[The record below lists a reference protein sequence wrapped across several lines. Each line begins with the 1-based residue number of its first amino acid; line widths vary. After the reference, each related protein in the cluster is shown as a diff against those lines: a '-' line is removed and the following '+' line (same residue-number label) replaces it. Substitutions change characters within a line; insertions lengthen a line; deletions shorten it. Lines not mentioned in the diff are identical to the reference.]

1 MSFGSLEDSTSIA
14 DMNRMTGLLQSRN
27 YSNLKLKTHILEGET
42 HSFCY
47 AGGISRALKVI
58 YK

>member
-1 MSFGSLEDSTSIA
+1 
-14 DMNRMTGLLQSRN
+14 MTGLLQSRN
-27 YSNLKLKTHILEGET
+27 YSNLKLKTHIFEGET
-42 HSFCY
+42 HSSCY